1 MKKKHLIALREMI
14 EHSFSAHKMA
24 NWNDLSARK
33 TVAGLLMKKFAK
45 YMKTQEELEKLGMTE
60 EDAMIP
66 PGGLGHGIAPKK
78 YD

>member
-14 EHSFSAHKMA
+14 EESLSAHKIA
-24 NWNDLSARK
+24 NWDSPTARK
-33 TVAGLLMKKFAK
+33 TIAGLLMKKFAK

-66 PGGLGHGIAPKK
+66 PGGLGHGVEKK
-78 YD
+78 KK

>member
-1 MKKKHLIALREMI
+1 MKKKHLIVLREMI

-24 NWNDLSARK
+24 NWSEATARK

-45 YMKTQEELEKLGMTE
+45 YMKEQEELEKLGMTE

-66 PGGLGHGIAPKK
+66 PGGLGHGIGEKK
-78 YD
+78 NS

>member
-1 MKKKHLIALREMI
+1 MKKKHLIVLREMI

-45 YMKTQEELEKLGMTE
+45 YMRDQEDLEKLGMTE

-66 PGGLGHGIAPKK
+66 PGGLGHGIVPKK
-78 YD
+78 DD